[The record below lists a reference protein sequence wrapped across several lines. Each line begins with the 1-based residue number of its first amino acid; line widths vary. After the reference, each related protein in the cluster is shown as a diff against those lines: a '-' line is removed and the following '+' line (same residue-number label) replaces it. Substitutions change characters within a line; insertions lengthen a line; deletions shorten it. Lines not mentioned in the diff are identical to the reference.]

1 MTTFVDYYGING
13 KQKFPKWEDALTIV
27 DRSDRMTFLA
37 QSMKE
42 LIDDDWRFRF
52 IPYIQLHEFE
62 GLLFS
67 DISVFNHQIA
77 KNEFENYNELIQ
89 TINDYPNPELI
100 NDGKETAP
108 SKRLMRII
116 KGYNKIVYG
125 SLLAQEIGLERI
137 RNKCPRFNNWL
148 NLLENV

>member
-1 MTTFVDYYGING
+1 
-13 KQKFPKWEDALTIV
+13 
-27 DRSDRMTFLA
+27 MTFLEEA
-37 QSMKE
+37 MKE
-42 LIDDDWRFRF
+42 LIDDNWRFRF

-67 DISVFNHQIA
+67 ELNVFILQIP
-77 KNEFENYNELIQ
+77 KNEIANYNELIQ
-89 TINDYPNPELI
+89 TINDNPNPELI

-125 SLLAQEIGLERI
+125 SLLAQEIGLEKI
-137 RNKCPRFNNWL
+137 RNKCPRFNDWL